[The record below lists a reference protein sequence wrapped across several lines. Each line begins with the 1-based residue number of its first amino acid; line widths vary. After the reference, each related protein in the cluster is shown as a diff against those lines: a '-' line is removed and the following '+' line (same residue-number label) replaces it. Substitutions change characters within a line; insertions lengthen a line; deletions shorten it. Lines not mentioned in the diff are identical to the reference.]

1 MTSKFIA
8 KVNRTIHATPAR
20 VWQALTDPAEIKE
33 YLFGTDTQTDW
44 KKGSPITYTGVW
56 QGKPYEDKGVIK
68 DIEPEKLLHTT
79 YLSGMSGKED
89 IPENYANVVYTL
101 EKSGDDT
108 ILTLTQDNI
117 DSEEGKKHM
126 EDNWA
131 MVLDGLKKTVEK

>member
-1 MTSKFIA
+1 M
-8 KVNRTIHATPAR
+8 HAGPAR

-68 DIEPEKLLHTT
+68 EIEPEKLLHTT
-79 YLSGMSGKED
+79 YFSGMSGKKD
-89 IPENYANVVYTL
+89 VPENYANVVYTL

-117 DSEEGKKHM
+117 DSEEGLKHM
-126 EDNWA
+126 EDNWS